1 MIAQSWPIP
10 VIEYGLFE
18 VSVAPFF
25 LLLRLR
31 LGTVSPHRLCCAIAP
46 SLKMSGL

>member
-1 MIAQSWPIP
+1 MTAQSWPIP

-18 VSVAPFF
+18 VRVAPFF

-31 LGTVSPHRLCCAIAP
+31 LGTVSPHRFCAISS
-46 SLKMSGL
+46 SLKTSGL